1 MSIAQRPLPVTVL
14 SGFLGAG
21 KTTLLN
27 HVLANREGLRV
38 AVIVNDMSEIN
49 IDAALVASG
58 SLDRVDERLVEMT
71 NGCIC
76 CTLRED
82 LLVEVARLA
91 QEGRFDH
98 LLVESTGISEPMPVA
113 ATFVFEPEDPTEVS
127 IVDLARLDTLVT
139 VVDAARFLED
149 LGSEDELIDR
159 GHGADDEDD
168 RTIADLLVDQVEFA
182 DLLVVSK
189 SDLVGAER
197 AGQVEAVLAHLN
209 PRARIVR
216 ADHGAL
222 PVSELIG
229 ARRFDLEAAQEAPGW
244 VQAINGDVTP
254 ETEEYGISSMVYRA
268 RRPFHPQRFFDT
280 IAEGIGDL
288 LRAKGFAWVATRPD
302 VMALYSQA
310 GPICRL
316 DPLAP
321 WWADTPRIDWPDD
334 PEEVAAIE
342 RDWDAEWGDRRQELV
357 VIGVGLDELDV
368 VTRLDAALLTAEELA
383 AGPDAWGELDDPF
396 PPWDEVCDLGFDA

>member
-1 MSIAQRPLPVTVL
+1 MTGGPLLPVTVL

-49 IDAALVASG
+49 IDASLVASG

-91 QEGRFDH
+91 GEGRFDH
-98 LLVESTGISEPMPVA
+98 LLIESTGISEPMPVA
-113 ATFVFEPEDPTEVS
+113 ATFVFDTDDPTELS
-127 IVDLARLDTLVT
+127 LTELARLDTMVT
-139 VVDAARFLED
+139 VVDAARFLD
-149 LGSEDELIDR
+149 DVGSEDELIDR
-159 GHGADDEDD
+159 GEAADDEDD
-168 RTIADLLVDQVEFA
+168 RTVADLLIDQVEFA
-182 DLLVVSK
+182 DLLVVTK
-189 SDLVGAER
+189 SDL
-197 AGQVEAVLAHLN
+197 AGPDRTGEVEAALRHLN

-216 ADHGAL
+216 AVNGVVPLD
-222 PVSELIG
+222 ELIG
-229 ARRFDLEAAQEAPGW
+229 ADRFDLEAAEQAPGW

-254 ETEEYGISSMVYRA
+254 ETEEYGISSLVYRA
-268 RRPFHPQRFFDT
+268 RRPFHPQRFFDA
-280 IAEGIGDL
+280 IADGLGEV
-288 LRAKGFAWVATRPD
+288 LRAKGFVWLATRHD

-321 WWADTPRIDWPDD
+321 WWAATSRIDWPDD
-334 PEEVAAIE
+334 PEELAAIE
-342 RDWDAEWGDRRQELV
+342 REWDSEWGDRRQELV
-357 VIGVGLDELDV
+357 VIGTGLDELDV
-368 VTRLDAALLTAEELA
+368 VARLDAALLTTAELA
-383 AGPDAWGELDDPF
+383 GGPGAWVALDDPF
-396 PPWDEVCDLGFDA
+396 PEWDDSCELGDSH